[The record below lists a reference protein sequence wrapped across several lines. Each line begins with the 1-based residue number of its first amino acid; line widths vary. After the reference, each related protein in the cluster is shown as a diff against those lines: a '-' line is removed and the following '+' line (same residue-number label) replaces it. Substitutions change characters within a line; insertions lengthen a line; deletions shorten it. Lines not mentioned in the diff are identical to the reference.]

1 MGAPF
6 DFILNN
12 ASIFLLIFVR
22 IGALIF
28 TSPLL
33 STRAVSRIVKIA
45 LAIFVAFLCMPYYP
59 IGVYT
64 QGMYGDVF
72 SLHYILILI
81 GELLIGV
88 LTGFYILLI
97 FSTFSTAGQF
107 FTYQMGFGASGVY
120 DSLSQVENP
129 LMGQYFNFIAVIV
142 FLQIKGFQ
150 KLFFIGAVESIKKVN
165 CFVFIQ
171 NREPILALLFK
182 SMATLFLNA
191 MVMSLPIMGTLVLIH
206 VTMGLLTKAAPQ
218 MNLLSEGFPLTI
230 LVTFFLLTIMFPF
243 LMETFSSILETSFES
258 LQYLWRS
265 LEGTK

>member
-1 MGAPF
+1 MAGPF
-6 DFILNN
+6 DFILSN
-12 ASIFLLIFVR
+12 ASVFLLIFARV
-22 IGALIF
+22 GALIF
-28 TSPLL
+28 TTPLL

-45 LAIFVAFLCMPYYP
+45 LAIFIAFLCMPYYP
-59 IGVYT
+59 MGVYRE
-64 QGMYGDVF
+64 VF
-72 SLHYILILI
+72 SFHYILILV

-88 LTGFYILLI
+88 LTGFYILMI

-129 LMGQYFNFIAVIV
+129 LMGQYFNFIAAIV

-150 KLFFIGAVESIKKVN
+150 KLFFIGAVESIQKVN
-165 CFVFIQ
+165 CFVFIY
-171 NREPILALLFK
+171 NREPILTLLFK

-191 MVMSLPIMGTLVLIH
+191 MVMSLPIMGTLILIH

-230 LVTFFLLTIMFPF
+230 LVTFFLLTIMFPY
-243 LMETFSSILETSFES
+243 LIETFSNILGSSFES

-265 LEGTK
+265 LESTK